1 MNKFAY
7 LAIFAGVACAAPAVS
22 AGCTQTTIVEQVEP
36 GPAPTDT
43 PTGDAGTEASTS
55 GQKVDGP
62 SGTLFGATVKS
73 YATLGAGGEIATAGV
88 IVPFAAFNAAPA
100 NGPFQDEMVLEMP
113 DAVKSQTFL
122 QHLRVNW
129 LSKGHGPSPYSAPH
143 FDLHFYRGTV
153 AEIDAID
160 CRADKRLPPAA
171 QVPAGYTMEPQLCA
185 SAMGFHSWPEK
196 DLSSS
201 AWSGSM
207 ILGYFAEKMVF
218 LEPMIPKTTI
228 AAKQSFGFE
237 VAKPSTLGGA
247 KTLYP
252 RQMNATYDAT
262 AETDV
267 RAFEL
272 PTDTLLE
279 LMEEH
284 PELLR
289 ATIRYLGERMYYD
302 LQEMPAEALGLPF
315 QEAPPVPDRP
325 LDIVERVMVLRRG
338 SAFTTASVNALTVMA
353 KQLEE
358 LRLEPGV
365 RLWRRGD
372 PADHMFLVV
381 SGAVTCTAE
390 DGRTFRYGPGTA
402 VGGLEALADKTR
414 WYEPVT
420 EVHTVGLRGRSD
432 HLMDLFEN
440 YFSMAMDFVSSLA
453 RAQIGILARR
463 TALGQRP
470 LAVARDV
477 SNLGAVKVGA

>member
-1 MNKFAY
+1 MSRREPPDLTERMLHLRQIPVGALMPPHALRSIASYTELVRFA
-7 LAIFAGVACAAPAVS
+7 AGDTLMREGEPIHALCMLTEGSLRLSRGGASVGELSAP
-22 AGCTQTTIVEQVEP
+22 Q
-36 GPAPTDT
+36 
-43 PTGDAGTEASTS
+43 
-55 GQKVDGP
+55 
-62 SGTLFGATVKS
+62 
-73 YATLGAGGEIATAGV
+73 TLG
-88 IVPFAAFNAAPA
+88 
-100 NGPFQDEMVLEMP
+100 
-113 DAVKSQTFL
+113 FL
-122 QHLRVNW
+122 
-129 LSKGHGPSPYSAPH
+129 G
-143 FDLHFYRGTV
+143 
-153 AEIDAID
+153 
-160 CRADKRLPPAA
+160 
-171 QVPAGYTMEPQLCA
+171 
-185 SAMGFHSWPEK
+185 
-196 DLSSS
+196 
-201 AWSGSM
+201 
-207 ILGYFAEKMVF
+207 ILARMD
-218 LEPMIPKTTI
+218 
-228 AAKQSFGFE
+228 
-237 VAKPSTLGGA
+237 
-247 KTLYP
+247 
-252 RQMNATYDAT
+252 ATYDAT

-315 QEAPPVPDRP
+315 QEAPPIPDRP